1 MLHTCVQKRQRPHSS
16 STRSK
21 SHQDRHWHEQQEQK
35 YNRRN
40 RRSRRYSS
48 TSSSSFSESS
58 SSTTSSNNILA
69 MDENELRKAQDFKQ
83 AVQGVS
89 SRVRDSDDED
99 GLEEVPRPLP

>member
-1 MLHTCVQKRQRPHSS
+1 
-16 STRSK
+16 
-21 SHQDRHWHEQQEQK
+21 
-35 YNRRN
+35 
-40 RRSRRYSS
+40 
-48 TSSSSFSESS
+48 
-58 SSTTSSNNILA
+58 